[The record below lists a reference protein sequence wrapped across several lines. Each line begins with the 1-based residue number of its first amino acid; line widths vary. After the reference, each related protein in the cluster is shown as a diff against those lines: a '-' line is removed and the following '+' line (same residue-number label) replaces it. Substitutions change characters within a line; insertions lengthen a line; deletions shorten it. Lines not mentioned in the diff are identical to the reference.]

1 MMMMMIFLM
10 ISAVIGP
17 PVLSMGRCT
26 GHYYKL
32 FKFMLNLY
40 CICSLSNNHAK
51 LQINV
56 LNFLYCMVNFSYHM
70 VNISYRMVNF
80 PSYGKLF
87 IPW

>member
-1 MMMMMIFLM
+1 M
-10 ISAVIGP
+10 ATT
-17 PVLSMGRCT
+17 MGRRI

-56 LNFLYCMVNFSYHM
+56 LNFLFRMVNVSYRM

-80 PSYGKLF
+80 PLHGKLF
-87 IPW
+87 IV

>member
-1 MMMMMIFLM
+1 
-10 ISAVIGP
+10 
-17 PVLSMGRCT
+17 MGRRT

-56 LNFLYCMVNFSYHM
+56 LNFLYRMVNFSYRM

-80 PSYGKLF
+80 PSHGKLF

>member
-1 MMMMMIFLM
+1 
-10 ISAVIGP
+10 
-17 PVLSMGRCT
+17 MGRRT

-40 CICSLSNNHAK
+40 YICSLSNNHAK

-56 LNFLYCMVNFSYHM
+56 LNFLYGMVNFSYRM

-87 IPW
+87 IPWY